1 MSMKRGRNQQVAAA
15 ATPGE
20 AIAVPATAET
30 NGGNRAGKPVGSQL
44 NRPRAACQSGLSKSW
59 EGRLS
64 SVKGKCCAGADRPQK
79 AMKIKFVTRRA
90 GEPGLIA
97 TAGLER
103 GAAGAVERI
112 AERQAP
118 VGQCLSHAGAR
129 SVRLTSK
136 AI

>member
-15 ATPGE
+15 ATPGDT
-20 AIAVPATAET
+20 IAVPATAET

-79 AMKIKFVTRRA
+79 AMKIKFVTSSPSRLNYRVETFQLDPCVD
-90 GEPGLIA
+90 GSELPIDGLA
-97 TAGLER
+97 Y
-103 GAAGAVERI
+103 RI
-112 AERQAP
+112 A
-118 VGQCLSHAGAR
+118 L
-129 SVRLTSK
+129 
-136 AI
+136 